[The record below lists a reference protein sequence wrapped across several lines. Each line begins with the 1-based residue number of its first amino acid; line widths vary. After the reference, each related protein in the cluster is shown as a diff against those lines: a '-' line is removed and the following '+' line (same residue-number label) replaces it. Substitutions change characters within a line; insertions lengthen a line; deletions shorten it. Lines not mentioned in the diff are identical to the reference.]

1 MASSHNCVMLALGV
15 GVVTGDEVDD
25 GELDPLLTVLLLDG
39 VGVELALICTE
50 DGTGETTKF

>member
-1 MASSHNCVMLALGV
+1 MLALGV